1 MLVPERGDPT
11 TKIGLFMFRSIQA
24 LRIIRL
30 LAASQ
35 ALPIQSMSRLAGRRS
50 IQKLPS
56 PRQVEFPRRFLHFAM
71 LSTRKTT
78 ISFALL

>member
-11 TKIGLFMFRSIQA
+11 TKIGLFVLRCIQA

-30 LAASQ
+30 LATSQ
-35 ALPIQSMSRLAGRRS
+35 ALRIQSMSLFAERRS

-56 PRQVEFPRRFLHFAM
+56 PHQGE
-71 LSTRKTT
+71 LSR
-78 ISFALL
+78 